1 MGAIV
6 AISMATSP
14 AVLRRDEGNHSTAD
28 SPNGTTKDNYS
39 ASFDKVRKLDQLERG
54 TERAREQLG
63 NAEEELT
70 LVRGSNSFN
79 DCEIKRLQEIEKTLL
94 HEIAQTNSKL
104 GVHQEQNPS
113 VAPGQLA

>member
-39 ASFDKVRKLDQLERG
+39 ASFDKVRKLDQLERE

-70 LVRGSNSFN
+70 LVRGSSSFN
-79 DCEIKRLQEIEKTLL
+79 NCEIKRCPDAPPFPADSSVPQAARDRGDTAEGTGR
-94 HEIAQTNSKL
+94 SKL
-104 GVHQEQNPS
+104 K
-113 VAPGQLA
+113 